1 MTRDVS
7 AKEFRI
13 LALSG
18 GGYRGLF
25 TSTLLS
31 EIENHLDGC
40 LADHFDL
47 ICGTSVG
54 GLIAAGLAN
63 EVPSKELQAV
73 FLEHGKD
80 IFKKRKPWAKGF
92 ITSLHDNKVLYDVL
106 SGLFKQQCIGDL
118 KHPVIIPAVNFTTGK
133 AKVFKT
139 SHHPS
144 FETDHKLPIV
154 DVLMATTA
162 APVYFPVFES
172 RRGNFVDGGLIANAP
187 GLFGLHEAVTFFPD
201 ISETNVHLL
210 SIGTMSQGRTMSGK
224 MDPDMGKKQWGTRL
238 FDLIISAQESV
249 TDHLLAH
256 RLQNRYLMVDVQPT
270 LEQAN
275 DIGLNTVN
283 ESANKTL
290 TKQAYDRAQ
299 WLLGE
304 KRFDG
309 YRQYRAPT
317 PKFYHSTNNDG

>member
-1 MTRDVS
+1 MAAATDK
-7 AKEFRI
+7 KEFRI

-31 EIENHLDGC
+31 EIEEHLGGC

-54 GLIAAGLAN
+54 GLLAVGLAN
-63 EVPSKELQAV
+63 EIPSRELKAV

-80 IFKKRKPWAKGF
+80 IFKKRKCLSAGF
-92 ITSLHDNKVLYDVL
+92 MTALHDSKALHDVL
-106 SGLFKQQCIGDL
+106 LDLFRQQRIGDL

-172 RRGNFVDGGLIANAP
+172 ERGNFVDGGLIANAP
-187 GLFGLHEAVTFFPD
+187 GLFGLHEAVTFFPG
-201 ISETNVHLL
+201 ISESDVHLMSL
-210 SIGTMSQGRTMSGK
+210 GAMSQGRTMSGK
-224 MDPDMGKKQWGTRL
+224 TDPDMGKKQWGTGL

-249 TDHLLAH
+249 TNHLLVH
-256 RLQNRYLMVDVQPT
+256 RLQDRYLMVDVQPT

-283 ESANKTL
+283 AAANKTL

-309 YRQYRAPT
+309 YRQYHAPT
-317 PKFYHSTNNDG
+317 PKFYHLTN

>member
-1 MTRDVS
+1 MTTK
-7 AKEFRI
+7 ANEKEFRI

-31 EIENHLDGC
+31 EIEDHLDDCIAG
-40 LADHFDL
+40 HFDL

-54 GLIAAGLAN
+54 ALLAVGLAN
-63 EVPSKELQAV
+63 EIPSKKLQAV
-73 FLEHGKD
+73 FLDHGKD
-80 IFKKRKPWAKGF
+80 IFKKRQRWSTGF
-92 ITSLHDNKVLYDVL
+92 MTTLHDNKALHDVL
-106 SGLFKQQCIGDL
+106 LELFKGQRIGDL

-139 SHHPS
+139 SHNPS
-144 FETDHKLPIV
+144 FEIDHKIPIV

-162 APVYFPVFES
+162 TPGYFPVYES
-172 RRGNFVDGGLIANAP
+172 KRGNFVDGGLIANAP
-187 GLFGLHEAVTFFPD
+187 GLFGLHEAVTFFPG
-201 ISETNVHLL
+201 ITETNVHML
-210 SIGTMSQGRTMSGK
+210 SIGTMSQGLTMSGK
-224 MDPDMGKKQWGTRL
+224 MNPDMGIKQWGTSL
-238 FDLIISAQESV
+238 FNLIISAQESV
-249 TDHLLAH
+249 TDNLLSH
-256 RLQNRYLMVDVQPT
+256 RLQDRYLVVDVQPT

-283 ESANKTL
+283 TAANKTL

-304 KRFDG
+304 ERFDG
-309 YRQYRAPT
+309 YRQYRAQI
-317 PKFYHSTNNDG
+317 PKFYHVTNNDR